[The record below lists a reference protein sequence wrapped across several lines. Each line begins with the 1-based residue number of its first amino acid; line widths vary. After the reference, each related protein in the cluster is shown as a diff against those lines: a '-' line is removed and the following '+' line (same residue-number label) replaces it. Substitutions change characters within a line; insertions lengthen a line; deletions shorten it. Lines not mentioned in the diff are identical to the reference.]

1 MFRGSQEVMA
11 AAQAGHDTD
20 NDDLVVGWRGA
31 PTSRHA
37 VAARFE
43 VRLSLIRGLAPLRV
57 CPPPPRPL

>member
-20 NDDLVVGWRGA
+20 NDDLVVSWRGA

-43 VRLSLIRGLAPLRV
+43 VRRSLI
-57 CPPPPRPL
+57 